1 EVSIGLPAAAVVAS
15 NDFEAAH
22 WAQDLFSGPAFRVY
36 TGDDVIGVELGGALK
51 NVIALTAGVSDG
63 LGLGYSARAALL
75 VRGMAEITR
84 LGEAMGADAKTFSG
98 LTGFGD
104 LVLTGTGE
112 LSRNRTVGLRLGGG
126 EKLSEIL
133 DGMQMVAE
141 GVETTKAAKRLGERE
156 GVELPI
162 IEQTHRILFE
172 GQSPRMAL
180 EELMNRE
187 LRGEF
192 A

>member
-1 EVSIGLPAAAVVAS
+1 
-15 NDFEAAH
+15 
-22 WAQDLFSGPAFRVY
+22 
-36 TGDDVIGVELGGALK
+36 
-51 NVIALTAGVSDG
+51 
-63 LGLGYSARAALL
+63 
-75 VRGMAEITR
+75 M
-84 LGEAMGADAKTFSG
+84 
-98 LTGFGD
+98 
-104 LVLTGTGE
+104 
-112 LSRNRTVGLRLGGG
+112 SRNRTVGLRLGGG